1 MVSVVKYFRRNHL
14 KKKMIFLKIFS
25 NVWLS
30 QKKLRKAKMQLSY
43 ESGNVR
49 SPLPD
54 SGEHVPVNS
63 GRTNGRILTDRAEF
77 RPFWLDPAGF

>member
-1 MVSVVKYFRRNHL
+1 
-14 KKKMIFLKIFS
+14 MIFLKIFS

-54 SGEHVPVNS
+54 SGEHVWSGFGQNDRIPV
-63 GRTNGRILTDRAEF
+63 GIILIRSILAGPMAES
-77 RPFWLDPAGF
+77 